1 MEMEQELLQIVEKAK
16 VLPKTLES
24 RVKDPV
30 KGIVYPQR
38 YVFILLQKYLKD
50 FFKEGAEPRMVG
62 LAGLRGVGKTT
73 LMWQL
78 ARYAYNNIT
87 TNIWFFNVNSLMN
100 LGYSIQEA
108 LLRMEGVLGCKLNE
122 YDKPIV
128 FLFDEVHDDPK
139 WAKTLKILYDEC
151 RTAFVIATGSSA
163 LLINQTPD
171 LAARMKVEKIYPFK
185 FAEYI
190 MSKNMMENGKKFFP
204 MNGFAKDLSQGL
216 FYCENYEYLKNYFR
230 FHFSVKKVN
239 EFLQNTCAQLN
250 GVKLE
255 DLIKEYVYY
264 HNIPRYSIYK
274 NKSDINSG
282 MNELVKRIVYEDV
295 VRVKASFAGNVYEK
309 LLYRLA
315 ASDEVNVDKLSGLL
329 SVNKKDLQEVIGI
342 LDQSELINELPP
354 YSNSI
359 DARIVKN
366 RKSFFMSPSIRRAL
380 LSNIYGD
387 NVPDMMR
394 SKMWEDIVVMYL
406 VSILG
411 KSFLSFSSRSDG
423 VNPDFIIDTF
433 ATDPIIV
440 EVGQNKTSTRQIA
453 EHKGLYRYGIV
464 VNVSA
469 KEPEFVDSSKTLIVP
484 LSWFLMM

>member
-1 MEMEQELLQIVEKAK
+1 MEQELLHIAEQAK
-16 VLPKTLES
+16 VSPKLLEN
-24 RVKDPV
+24 RIKDPV
-30 KGIVYPQR
+30 KGILYPQR
-38 YVFILLQKYLKD
+38 YIFVLLQKYLRD
-50 FFKEGAEPRMVG
+50 FFRGGAEPRMVG

-87 TNIWFFNVNSLMN
+87 TNIWFFNVNSLLN
-100 LGYSIQEA
+100 LGYSIQDV
-108 LLRMEGVLGCKLNE
+108 LLKMEDVLGCKLNI

-185 FAEYI
+185 FAEFL
-190 MSKNMMENGKKFFP
+190 MSKCALEYEWRFYP
-204 MNGFAKDLSQGL
+204 LKDFSHKLRQGL
-216 FYCENYEYLKNYFR
+216 FYCESYEHLKNYLR
-230 FHFSVKKVN
+230 YHFNVQNINS
-239 EFLQNTCAQLN
+239 FLQNTCLRMNDAKIEN
-250 GVKLE
+250 
-255 DLIKEYVYY
+255 LIKEYVFY
-264 HNIPRYSIYK
+264 HNIPRYSLYK
-274 NKSDINSG
+274 NRSDINSG

-295 VRVKASFAGNVYEK
+295 VKVNSSYSGNIYEK

-315 ASDEVNVDKLSGLL
+315 ASDEVNIEKLSGVL
-329 SVNKKDLQEVIGI
+329 SIKKDILQEIISI
-342 LDQSELINELPP
+342 LDQSELINELSPC
-354 YSNSI
+354 SNSI
-359 DARIVKN
+359 DAKIVKN
-366 RKSFFMSPSIRRAL
+366 KKSFFMSPSIRMSL

-387 NVPDMMR
+387 NIPDMMR

-406 VSILG
+406 ARILG
-411 KSFLSFSSRSDG
+411 KAFLSYSSQSDE

-433 ATDPIIV
+433 ATTPIVI

-453 EHKGLYRYGIV
+453 EHKGSCRYGII

-469 KEPEFVDSSKTLIVP
+469 KEPAFIDSSKTLILP
-484 LSWFLMM
+484 LSWYLMM